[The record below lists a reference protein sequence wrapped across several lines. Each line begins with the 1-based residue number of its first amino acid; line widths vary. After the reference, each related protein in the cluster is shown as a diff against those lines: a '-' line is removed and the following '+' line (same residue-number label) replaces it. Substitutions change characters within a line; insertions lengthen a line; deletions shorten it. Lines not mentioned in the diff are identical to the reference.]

1 MSKNNTMVFSEMRPP
16 VASHFGETPLRGKH
30 VNKLID
36 LAQGEYADTN
46 GFRLTKE
53 QVVKNYT
60 DDARMSD
67 PNWNNRHH
75 VTPSHFN
82 RTNHTYYKVR
92 INDLTMR
99 RLHRCSLSFSNTSIK
114 TSRTSRACYCTLSGS
129 STHMRRTR

>member
-1 MSKNNTMVFSEMRPP
+1 MSKNNVMVFNEMRPP

-36 LAQGEYADTN
+36 LAQGEYADAN

-92 INDLTMR
+92 KIPKSKLVADLDDVCAPVILRQRLQEQAR
-99 RLHRCSLSFSNTSIK
+99 RASPPIAPARPL
-114 TSRTSRACYCTLSGS
+114 
-129 STHMRRTR
+129 

>member
-1 MSKNNTMVFSEMRPP
+1 MSKNNVMVFSEMRPP
-16 VASHFGETPLRGKH
+16 VASHYGETPLRGKH

-36 LAQGEYADTN
+36 LAQGEYADAN

-75 VTPSHFN
+75 VTASGFN
-82 RTNHTYYKVR
+82 KSNHTYYKVR
-92 INDLTMR
+92 IASYSAAHLAYHFIVLSVAILRQGLQEQAR
-99 RLHRCSLSFSNTSIK
+99 RASPPAAPT
-114 TSRTSRACYCTLSGS
+114 
-129 STHMRRTR
+129 

>member
-1 MSKNNTMVFSEMRPP
+1 MVFSEMRPP

-36 LAQGEYADTN
+36 LAQGEYADAN

-60 DDARMSD
+60 DDARMTD

-75 VTPSHFN
+75 VTASGFN
-82 RTNHTYYKVR
+82 KTNHTYYKVR
-92 INDLTMR
+92 IASRIVAHLAHHFICLASAIFR
-99 RLHRCSLSFSNTSIK
+99 QGLQEQAGRATSP
-114 TSRTSRACYCTLSGS
+114 SAPA
-129 STHMRRTR
+129 